1 MTIDLTTLDA
11 YEQPSDE
18 LRTLWKKYSRTDH
31 AEFAN
36 HSDIDELDTSKP
48 GDFRLAGHIPLEK
61 LTKSFQLLE
70 CNGQD
75 IPNITK
81 DAPIYYHPLL
91 HGNYVLSKSCN
102 LHNL

>member
-36 HSDIDELDTSKP
+36 HPDIDELDTSKP
-48 GDFRLAGHIPLEK
+48 GDFCLAGHIPLKK
-61 LTKSFQLLE
+61 LKKSFQLLQGNNQE
-70 CNGQD
+70 
-75 IPNITK
+75 IPNVTK
-81 DAPIYYHPLL
+81 DASIYYHPLL
-91 HGNYVLSKSCN
+91 PGTYALSKSYS
-102 LHNL
+102 LHNF